1 LELPVFIETRVCT
14 RNSVEGVQHIS
25 QETKVGDI
33 TVSGELERMWK
44 AKVLP
49 RKIEMLEGKEVGIFA
64 SIK

>member
-1 LELPVFIETRVCT
+1 M
-14 RNSVEGVQHIS
+14 QHIS